1 MLSMTGVKSCERPQ
15 HDSITIFRWL
25 VFFKKYPLPA
35 LPIERLY
42 DIEFLCLD
50 SLKN

>member
-1 MLSMTGVKSCERPQ
+1 MTGVKYYERPQ

-25 VFFKKYPLPA
+25 VFSKNYTLPA
-35 LPIERLY
+35 LSIECLY